1 VHTIVI
7 GWEKQL
13 LDIGKETPQRHKVSL
28 CKGFEF
34 CTTWPDK
41 TLHIQRALPFANR
54 LFTVETHFGT
64 VFASLY
70 LHTPQKEKAYAIM
83 AKDNN
88 LTIIQEEY
96 YI

>member
-1 VHTIVI
+1 MLFFHSFRTKCIRLLL
-7 GWEKQL
+7 GGRSQL
-13 LDIGKETPQRHKVSL
+13 LDIGKETPQRHKVGL

-64 VFASLY
+64 VFANLY
-70 LHTPQKEKAYAIM
+70 LHTP
-83 AKDNN
+83 
-88 LTIIQEEY
+88 
-96 YI
+96 